1 MTYVKKIVCLA
12 NSFKVTGRCVA
23 GREVLGNGTF
33 GGWIRPVSK
42 RPTTELQLW
51 ECIYPNNDQP
61 RLLDI
66 IEIPLLNPAPRNHQ
80 IENHFIDNTREWVKT
95 GELLWPA
102 LQLLDDRPPTLWIN
116 SDRTGAGCFNCV
128 SKAEAA
134 TQHHSLLLIK
144 TRTLQI
150 QIAAKPAAGK
160 LYRNHQTNFQY
171 NGTRYSLKLTDPAA
185 IEAFARRPAGIY
197 TLQNAYLCVSLTEP
211 WEKDN
216 NRCHKIVA
224 AIFTN
229 PPL

>member
-1 MTYVKKIVCLA
+1 MAYVKKIVCLA

-23 GREVLGNGTF
+23 GREVLANGTL
-33 GGWIRPVSK
+33 GGWVRPVSK
-42 RPTTELQLW
+42 RSGGELQLW
-51 ECIYPNNDQP
+51 ECIYPDNDQP
-61 RLLDI
+61 KLLDI
-66 IEIPLLNPAPRNHQ
+66 IEIPLLNPAPRHHQ
-80 IENHFIDNTREWVKT
+80 TENHLIDNSHEWVKC

-102 LQLLDDRPPTLWIN
+102 LQLLEERPRTLWVN
-116 SDRTGAGCFNCV
+116 SGRTATGCFNCV
-128 SKAEAA
+128 SQAEAA
-134 TQHHSLLLIK
+134 TQNHSLLLIQ

-150 QIAAKPAAGK
+150 QIAAKAAPGK
-160 LYRNHQTNFQY
+160 PYRNHQANFQY

-185 IEAFARRPAGIY
+185 IAAFQDRPGGVY

-211 WEKDN
+211 YDKDN

>member
-1 MTYVKKIVCLA
+1 MPYNKKIVCLA

-23 GREVLGNGTF
+23 GREILENGAF
-33 GGWIRPVSK
+33 GGWVRPVSK

-61 RLLDI
+61 KLLDI

-80 IENHFIDNTREWVKT
+80 IENHVIDNTREWVKT
-95 GELLWPA
+95 GELTWPT
-102 LQLLDDRPPTLWIN
+102 LQLLEERPPRLWVN
-116 SDRTGAGCFNCV
+116 RDRTSTGAFNCV

-134 TQHHSLLLIK
+134 TQRHSLLLIK
-144 TRTLQI
+144 TKTLSI
-150 QIAAKPAAGK
+150 QIAARPAAVK
-160 LYRNHQTNFQY
+160 LHRNHHAKFQY
-171 NGTRYSLKLTDPAA
+171 DGIGYCLKLTDPAA
-185 IEAFARRPAGIY
+185 IEAFEHKPGGVY
-197 TLQNAYLCVSLTEP
+197 MVQNAYLCISLTEP